1 MKGVMPMLK
10 RYVIEIGMGAD
21 LHGGDITKA
30 AVKAVKDAVSRCCL
44 CGIEDIL
51 EKDVLKMHVH
61 VKIGCTDPERIDKAA
76 VLKAVPVG
84 NRDIEVVKGGLNA
97 HGLLVPVF
105 GAGETIEIVLAVL
118 TVYVD
123 M

>member
-1 MKGVMPMLK
+1 MQVLK

-61 VKIGCTDPERIDKAA
+61 VKIGCTDPDRIDKAV

-84 NRDIEVVKGGLNA
+84 NRDIEVVRGGLNA
-97 HGLLVPVF
+97 HGLLVPAF
-105 GAGETIEIVLAVL
+105 GEGETIEIVIAVL

>member
-1 MKGVMPMLK
+1 MLK

-30 AVKAVKDAVSRCCL
+30 AVKAVKDAVSRSCL

-61 VKIGCTDPERIDKAA
+61 VKIGCTDPDKVDKAA

-84 NRDIEVVKGGLNA
+84 NREIEVVKGGLNA
-97 HGLLVPVF
+97 HGLQVPVF
-105 GAGETIEIVLAVL
+105 GAGETIEIVIAVL
-118 TVYVD
+118 TVSVD